1 MPTTAIEVVGPRPI
15 SGLGDEAWWGPVNET
30 DGMLHVRIGT
40 DVVWIQTYGKA
51 PGAGSLEK
59 TRALM
64 EKALERFA
72 KVK

>member
-1 MPTTAIEVVGPRPI
+1 
-15 SGLGDEAWWGPVNET
+15 VNET
-30 DGMLHVRIGT
+30 NAMLHVRIGT

-59 TRALM
+59 TRALK
-64 EKALERFA
+64 EKALEQFA